1 MKKRFSTNG
10 YMRTVILSIAAACI
24 IEAIVNGD
32 EVKTAFVK
40 EKAPVNTT
48 TTTIKDSTGD
58 LLKVPQ
64 RISGIIGKV
73 YYTIFS

>member
-10 YMRTVILSIAAACI
+10 YVRTVILSIAAACI

-40 EKAPVNTT
+40 EKEGIKTT
-48 TTTIKDSTGD
+48 TIIKDSTGD
-58 LLKVPQ
+58 LLKFPQ

-73 YYTIFS
+73 YYTMFS